1 MITTGHLNFFKIKEC
16 GLYKHG
22 SDQSMGCGIDE
33 TFSLIADWVR
43 GKPLAETIP
52 WDPVHTRTGHSKC
65 YCQDLYKCDT
75 TGEYLFVLW
84 KSDTDSAGTLLG
96 AQEAA
101 TTGSGKIVE
110 FTNNYKGTKMI
121 WGRPCYYWV
130 IPKMQT
136 IVSMKFDHSVCDS
149 QLLQEWVTSCINN
162 KVKHENK
169 IRHNTE
175 TGLIRFTFTD
185 GTASGI
191 ERYAY
196 RFDVGLRSMNTAS
209 AELME
214 LATRVTHIIRR
225 ETIRLNGGVDDR
237 ASWVKFFDKVPH
249 LNTKPKAKSRQI
261 EIKAEAKP
269 TAHEIKEI
277 IESFAKSDRKQ
288 SDWDNVGFET
298 DKGTIW
304 IDKYRL
310 RALVNLNQEDGKIF
324 SAVDLH
330 LKVSKEKS
338 KLLDPLVRSLKSYA
352 LPNKKQAEG

>member
-16 GLYKHG
+16 GLFKHG
-22 SDQSMGCGIDE
+22 SEVPNGLDIEE
-33 TFSLIADWVR
+33 TFSLIADWVK

-52 WDPVHTRTGHSKC
+52 WDPTHTKTGLSKC
-65 YCQDLYKCDT
+65 YCQDLYKCED

-101 TTGSGKIVE
+101 TTGNGSVVE
-110 FTNNYKGTKMI
+110 FTNNYKGSKVI

-130 IPKMQT
+130 IPKMKT
-136 IVSMKFDHSVCDS
+136 IISMKFDHSVCDS
-149 QLLQEWVTSCINN
+149 QLLQEWVTCCINN
-162 KVKHENK
+162 KVNHKNK

-175 TGLIRFTFTD
+175 SGLIRLSFTD
-185 GTASGI
+185 GTDSGI
-191 ERYAY
+191 SRYAY
-196 RFDVGLRSMNTAS
+196 RFDVGLRSINTAS
-209 AELME
+209 AELLE

-225 ETIRLNGGVDDR
+225 ETIRLNGGADDR
-237 ASWVKFFDKVPH
+237 ASWVKLFDNVPH

-269 TAHEIKEI
+269 TAHEIKGI

-298 DKGTIW
+298 DKGTVW

-310 RALVNLNQEDGKIF
+310 RGAVNLNQDDGKIF
-324 SAVDLH
+324 SAEDLH

-338 KLLDPLVRSLKSYA
+338 KLLEPLVRSFKIDA
-352 LPNKKQAEG
+352 VANKKQATG